1 MWVKFVS
8 FLFVMNCRYCMAV
21 NVIGFAYS
29 GLQVCDLVHHF
40 TTGKHLVRHH
50 HRHYF
55 YFSIDQASLYLEYLL

>member
-8 FLFVMNCRYCMAV
+8 FWYLMNCRYCMAV

-29 GLQVCDLVHHF
+29 GLQVLYDLVHF
-40 TTGKHLVRHH
+40 TTGKDLDRHH

-55 YFSIDQASLYLEYLL
+55 NFSMDQASLCLKYLL